1 MTNSSPADYLTG
13 QWHYLVR
20 QVVNRIWFRASLF
33 SFGAIAIALL
43 AALFGHYVP
52 VPFQLELAAG
62 SVDDI
67 LTILASSMLAVTTFS
82 LSIMV
87 NAYAL
92 AATNS
97 TPRATSLLVA
107 DSVASNT
114 LATFIGSFLFAIVG
128 IVGLSAGLYGESG
141 RVILFIATLFVLFL
155 VTAALLRWIQQL
167 THFGR
172 VGDTIRRVETAGA
185 RVAKSWARQP
195 RFGACPPPES
205 LPDSVSPV
213 CRDKTGYIQHIDIEA
228 LEECAHELGGKIH
241 VQCMPGDFVSP
252 ETVIAFVEAEPGDRM
267 AKEIARCFTI
277 GATRSFDQDPKYALI
292 VLSEIASRALSP
304 GINDPGTAIQVLG
317 AGVRVFEAYCDG
329 ADEQIAPAY
338 ERVSAPDIP
347 YAEFLEDFFNP
358 IARDGAGML
367 EVQVRLQRSL
377 EMVAV
382 ANEVRFGEP
391 AKRIAALA
399 LKRALDKLDSN
410 LERTRL
416 RKVFYWTVPEEIE
429 ERLQRGR

>member
-1 MTNSSPADYLTG
+1 MSNSSPADYLTG
-13 QWHYLVR
+13 RWQYLLH
-20 QVVNRIWFRASLF
+20 QFFNRIWFRASLF
-33 SFGAIAIALL
+33 SFGAIAVALL
-43 AALFGHYVP
+43 AGFFGHYVP

-114 LATFIGSFLFAIVG
+114 LSTFIGSFLFAVVG

-155 VTAALLRWIQQL
+155 VTAALLRWVEQL

-185 RVAKSWARQP
+185 QVAESWARQP
-195 RFGACPPPES
+195 RFGACPPPDDVAEGAA
-205 LPDSVSPV
+205 PV
-213 CRDKTGYIQHIDIEA
+213 CRDRTGYIQHIDIEA
-228 LEECAHELGGKIH
+228 LNDCAHDCGAMIH
-241 VQCMPGDFVSP
+241 VQCMPGDFVGP
-252 ETVIAFVEAEPGDRM
+252 DTVLAFVPAELTDRM
-267 AKEIARCFTI
+267 EKAIAACFTV
-277 GATRSFDQDPKYALI
+277 GPTRSFDQDPKYALI

-329 ADEQIAPAY
+329 ADEEIAPTY

-347 YAEFLEDFFNP
+347 YHELLEDFFNP
-358 IARDGAGML
+358 IARDGGGML
-367 EVQVRLQRSL
+367 EVQVRLQRAL
-377 EMVAV
+377 EMIAV

-391 AKRIAALA
+391 AKRLAALA
-399 LKRALDKLDSN
+399 LKRSLNRLDSN

-416 RKVFYWTVPEEIE
+416 RKVFYWTVPEELE
-429 ERLQRGR
+429 NGG